1 MATRMKTATKK
12 VPMKKV
18 ESSRADKAMDKKMG
32 YNEGSKADI
41 KQDKK
46 LQTKMSKKK

>member
-1 MATRMKTATKK
+1 MATRMKTASKK

-18 ESSRADKAMDKKMG
+18 EASRADKKMDAKMG
-32 YNEGSKADI
+32 YKESSKADT

-46 LQTKMSKKK
+46 LQTKKK